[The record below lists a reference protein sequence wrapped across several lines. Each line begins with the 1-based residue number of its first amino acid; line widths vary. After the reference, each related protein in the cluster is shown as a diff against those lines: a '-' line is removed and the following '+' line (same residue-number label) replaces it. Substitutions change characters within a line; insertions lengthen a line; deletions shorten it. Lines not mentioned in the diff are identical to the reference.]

1 MTRNNTDLSKLITE
15 IKEAAITDKYL
26 RKKVWMLR
34 KSADKHRNDTRPG
47 RRRFGVYRYLTDVYE
62 VYLEFRSRRIA
73 RKATRRIGKRMHL
86 SIRNNSHPIRIL
98 IEASAVAEDNRTKSR
113 WTQALKYAYGWRQ
126 RPERLNWFFKE
137 CRGIAGSARKCADLQ
152 ARRKPTKIMTTA
164 EPVPAK

>member
-1 MTRNNTDLSKLITE
+1 
-15 IKEAAITDKYL
+15 
-26 RKKVWMLR
+26 MLR

-47 RRRFGVYRYLTDVYE
+47 RRRFGVYRYLTDVYQ

-73 RKATRRIGKRMHL
+73 RKATRRIAKQMRL

-113 WTQALKYAYGWRQ
+113 WTQALKYADGWGQ

-137 CRGIAGSARKCADLQ
+137 CRGIAGCARKYADLKG
-152 ARRKPTKIMTTA
+152 RRKPTTMTA
-164 EPVPAK
+164 EPVPENQGRL

>member
-1 MTRNNTDLSKLITE
+1 M
-15 IKEAAITDKYL
+15 TDKYL

-34 KSADKHRNDTRPG
+34 KSAENHRNDPRPG
-47 RRRFGVYRYLTDVYE
+47 RRRFGVHRYLTDVYE
-62 VYLEFRSRRIA
+62 VYLEFCLRRIA
-73 RKATRRIGKRMHL
+73 RKATRRIAKRMHL